1 MGTTLTLPKQW
12 GVVLIAFLALF
23 VRFAG
28 SHLWNIVCF
37 TMHQIRAAPGDQDDI
52 YHQFQV
58 ILRSGSSESRVLLD
72 IMKIW
77 WNRRKVTP
85 TITRRCLP
93 LLSIASFHML
103 VIGFAGLFSS
113 RVVTTSDETLTQSA
127 SCGWLA
133 ELSRWTYLTDPQT
146 EDTAKTLL
154 VMGRSSYQR
163 SSIYSR
169 ACYGE
174 QYSDYSSICS
184 SYVQQRINATVNIS
198 APCPFAPGACDG
210 PAVSMDT
217 GFIDSDYHLGI
228 NTHKS
233 NRMSIKKVTTCAPI
247 LSERYASGW
256 FPAPSSDPILNDTWK
271 AYFFGSLT
279 APNATFVNYTF
290 VISNSVT
297 IPFAPAYNIE

>member
-1 MGTTLTLPKQW
+1 MGATLTLPKQW

-37 TMHQIRAAPGDQDDI
+37 AVHQTRATPNDQDDI

-72 IMKIW
+72 IMKIG
-77 WNRRKVTP
+77 WNRRNTAL

-103 VIGFAGLFSS
+103 VIGSAGLFSS
-113 RVVTTSDETLTQSA
+113 RAVTTSDEALAQSA

-133 ELSRWTYLTDPQT
+133 ELSRSTYLTNDPQA

-174 QYSDYSSICS
+174 QYNDYFSICS
-184 SYVQQRINATVNIS
+184 SYIQRRINATVNVS

-217 GFIDSDYHLGI
+217 GFMDSNYHLGI

-247 LSERYASGW
+247 LSERYSSGW
-256 FPAPSSDPILNDTWK
+256 FPAPSDPISNDTWK
-271 AYFFGSLT
+271 AYSFGT
-279 APNATFVNYTF
+279 PTTPDGTFANYTF
-290 VISNSVT
+290 LISYSVI
-297 IPFAPAYNIE
+297 IPFIPTYDIG